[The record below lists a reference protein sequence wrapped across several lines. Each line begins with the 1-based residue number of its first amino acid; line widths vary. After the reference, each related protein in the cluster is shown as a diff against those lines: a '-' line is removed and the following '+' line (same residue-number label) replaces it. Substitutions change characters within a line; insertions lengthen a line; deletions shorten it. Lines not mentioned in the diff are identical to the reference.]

1 MVGVS
6 RAQDEPPSMFQI
18 IGIVMLFGMVFGSY
32 ALAGGKFD
40 VIIHAA
46 PHEFMAIAGSGLA
59 AFLISNSVTTLKATM
74 GGLGKSFAGPKWK
87 KQDYMDLL
95 SLLFQLTKTMKSKGV
110 IALESH
116 IEKPAESTIFQKYP
130 KVMKDHF
137 ATDFICDTLRM
148 MTMNLEDPHQIED
161 AMEKQFE
168 KHHHEALEPAHAL
181 QSLADALPA
190 LGIVAAVLGVI
201 KTMGSITEPP
211 EILGGMIGG
220 ALVGTFMGVFL
231 AYGLVGPIAARL
243 KGIID
248 EESSYYRIIQS
259 VLVAHLHGNAAQ
271 ISVEIGRG
279 DIPSSAQ
286 PSFLEMEESLSAA
299 PAVA

>member
-1 MVGVS
+1 
-6 RAQDEPPSMFQI
+6 MFQI

-46 PHEFMAIAGSGLA
+46 PHELMAIGGSAIA
-59 AFLISNSVTTLKATM
+59 AFLISNSIGVVKSAM
-74 GGLGKSFAGPKWK
+74 GGLGKAFAGPKWK
-87 KQDYMDLL
+87 KQDYKDLL
-95 SLLFQLTKTMKSKGV
+95 SLLFALTKTMKSKGV

-130 KVMKDHF
+130 KVLKDHF

-161 AMEKQFE
+161 AMEKQLE
-168 KHHHEALEPAHAL
+168 KHHHEAANAPHAL
-181 QSLADALPA
+181 QNMADALPA

-231 AYGLVGPIAARL
+231 AYGLVGPLAARL
-243 KGIID
+243 QAIVD
-248 EESSYYRIIQS
+248 EEAAFYKIIQS

-286 PSFLEMEESLSAA
+286 PSFAEMEEHLAA
-299 PAVA
+299 NPAEA